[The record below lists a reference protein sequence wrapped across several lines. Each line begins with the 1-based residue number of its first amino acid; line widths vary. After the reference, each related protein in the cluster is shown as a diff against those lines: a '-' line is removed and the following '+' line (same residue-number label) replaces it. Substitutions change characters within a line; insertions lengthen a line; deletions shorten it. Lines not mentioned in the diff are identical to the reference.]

1 MVREPDPNYRITSY
15 FSENAD
21 AGKEWLARVD
31 HPRTK
36 LAIFFEA
43 PTEADVI
50 GKASDWWEKF
60 RAEREAAWKARDEA
74 KAARAAKEAAKAAET
89 AR

>member
-1 MVREPDPNYRITSY
+1 MAARDPDYRIITY
-15 FSENAD
+15 RSENAD

-43 PTEADVI
+43 PTEAEVI
-50 GKASDWWEKF
+50 GKASAWWEQF
-60 RAEREAAWKARDEA
+60 RAQREAAWKARDEA
-74 KAARAAKEAAKAAET
+74 KAARQAKDAAKAAEVP
-89 AR
+89 A